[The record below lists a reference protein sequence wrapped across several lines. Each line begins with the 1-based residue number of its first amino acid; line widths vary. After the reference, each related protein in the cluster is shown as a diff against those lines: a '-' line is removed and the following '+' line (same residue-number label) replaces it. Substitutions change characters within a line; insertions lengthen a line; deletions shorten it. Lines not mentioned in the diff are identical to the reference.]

1 MCCREGL
8 VPTTLSYSSRVSL
21 SPAVLLKLL
30 VLEEERE
37 MFDRPFSFSLIKG
50 LERGGTKEGRVA
62 VTRDRAVT
70 LGWDRGQRLLHT
82 PGAKCCRRNEPLG
95 FFSTEPLLG
104 RGISHWEVPSRKPCG
119 VKLALPWQGG
129 TGTAASVPWGFG
141 QPQSN
146 AALCSSLL
154 RPKRSCAHESTE
166 FLP

>member
-1 MCCREGL
+1 M

-70 LGWDRGQRLLHT
+70 LGWDRG
-82 PGAKCCRRNEPLG
+82 
-95 FFSTEPLLG
+95 TEAPAHAW
-104 RGISHWEVPSRKPCG
+104 SKV
-119 VKLALPWQGG
+119 LP
-129 TGTAASVPWGFG
+129 
-141 QPQSN
+141 
-146 AALCSSLL
+146 
-154 RPKRSCAHESTE
+154 
-166 FLP
+166 